1 MSGKIVA
8 CDDKRFKTLK
18 DVWDIPRFKIEVYG
32 KERKRKKKRQKKQ
45 KKLISSLLCSLRST
59 QHSCRPQ
66 VAADLLRPSGK
77 EDFRVRGE

>member
-32 KERKRKKKRQKKQ
+32 KEGKRKKKTKQ
-45 KKLISSLLCSLRST
+45 KNLISSLLCSLRRT

-66 VAADLLRPSGK
+66 VAAELLRPSGK